1 MINKTKLILRIKIRG
16 VEVLIKNY
24 IVNIVDVLVE
34 SGRVLERVDRAEGA
48 LEPQLEVVNILD
60 MSPERV
66 DGGEILNAKRTMLTI
81 WIENKEQFYVTSFGV
96 MFTKHILLQKTA
108 LCGPCMLL
116 TTERLYS

>member
-1 MINKTKLILRIKIRG
+1 M
-16 VEVLIKNY
+16 
-24 IVNIVDVLVE
+24 NIVDVLVE
-34 SGRVLERVDRAEGA
+34 SGRVLERVDPAEGA

-96 MFTKHILLQKTA
+96 MFT
-108 LCGPCMLL
+108 
-116 TTERLYS
+116 

>member
-24 IVNIVDVLVE
+24 KVNIVDVLVE

-96 MFTKHILLQKTA
+96 MFT
-108 LCGPCMLL
+108 
-116 TTERLYS
+116 